1 MFVKMYKR
9 ILMEH
14 LSPDDRQDRVFKA
27 LADPT
32 RRTILALLGAESRT
46 VSDLTARFDMSQ
58 PAVSQH
64 LRVLRDCGLVSEHA
78 EGRRRVY
85 ALEAAALAEARDW
98 LDRNILFW
106 TSRLENLGD
115 HLRKKHGPKA

>member
-1 MFVKMYKR
+1 METARDKEDR
-9 ILMEH
+9 I
-14 LSPDDRQDRVFKA
+14 FKA

-32 RRTILALLGAESRT
+32 RRAILSLLGEERRS
-46 VSDLTARFDMSQ
+46 VSDLTERFEMSQ

-64 LRVLRDCGLVSEHA
+64 LKVLRESGLVSERA

-85 ALEAAALAEARDW
+85 ALEAGALAEARDW
-98 LDRNILFW
+98 LDRHIIFW
-106 TSRLENLGD
+106 TSRLENLGE

>member
-1 MFVKMYKR
+1 
-9 ILMEH
+9 MEQ
-14 LSPDDRQDRVFKA
+14 LSPDDRQDRIFKA

-32 RRTILALLGAESRT
+32 RRSILALLGAESRS
-46 VSDLTARFDMSQ
+46 VSDLTARFEMSQ

-64 LRVLRDCGLVSEHA
+64 LRILRESGLVSERA

-98 LDRNILFW
+98 LDRHILFW

-115 HLRKKHGPKA
+115 HLRKQHGPKA